1 MGLIDDDGVV
11 LIEEAVALHLG
22 EQDAVGH
29 ELDGGGL
36 RDAVIEADGVAD
48 GLADFLVQFRG
59 DAFGHGAC
67 CNTARLGMA
76 DKSAPAAA
84 QLEADL
90 RDLGGLTRTGL
101 TSDDDDLVVPNC
113 LGDIILAGGDGEVV
127 GVGDGGDGGVGKCDA
142 LGRGMDLSADF
153 LQRFRGASLLEAAT
167 EGAGLGQSDIFECG
181 EELVARRGFVLSH
194 D

>member
-1 MGLIDDDGVV
+1 MGLIDNDGVV

-36 RDAVIEADGVAD
+36 RDAVIETNGVAD

-59 DAFGHGAC
+59 NAFGHGAR

-76 DKSAPAAA
+76 DEPAPAAA
-84 QLEADL
+84 QLETDL

-113 LGDIILAGGDGEVV
+113 LGDIVLAGGDGEGV
-127 GVGDGGDGGVGKCDA
+127 GVGDGGNGGVGKRDA
-142 LGRGMDLSADF
+142 LGRGMDFSADF
-153 LQRFRGASLLEAAT
+153 LQRFRGASLLETAA

>member
-1 MGLIDDDGVV
+1 MGLIDNDGVV

-29 ELDGGGL
+29 KLDGGGL
-36 RDAVIEADGVAD
+36 RDAVIEADGVANR
-48 GLADFLVQFRG
+48 LADLLVQFRG
-59 DAFGHGAC
+59 NAFSHGAR

-76 DKSAPAAA
+76 DESAPAAA

-113 LGDIILAGGDGEVV
+113 LGDIVLAGGDGEGV
-127 GVGDGGDGGVGKCDA
+127 GVGDGGNGGVGKCDA
-142 LGRGMDLSADF
+142 LGRGMDFSADF
-153 LQRFRGASLLEAAT
+153 LQRFRRTGLLEAAA
-167 EGAGLGQSDIFECG
+167 EGARLGQSDIFECG